1 MFQYSSAP
9 EDDNAQRFIG
19 TLDPAPVGLGNF
31 AQLGL
36 RAFMGFDTS
45 DSPDYVALNDFAMT
59 LVLKSTEMTTSAVGL
74 AIDEMADDSAELR
87 QVTAEAKDSLG
98 QLQDIRSVINLATA
112 VVGLATAIASK
123 NPGGAFN
130 AAKDLRDALQTA
142 NA

>member
-1 MFQYSSAP
+1 MALSSDDVGALADLFQGAAAAIRDYLR
-9 EDDNAQRFIG
+9 DN
-19 TLDPAPVGLGNF
+19 
-31 AQLGL
+31 
-36 RAFMGFDTS
+36 FDTS

-59 LVLKSTEMTTSAVGL
+59 LVLKSSEMTTTAVGL
-74 AIDEMADDSAELR
+74 AIDDMADDSAELR

-98 QLQDIRSVINLATA
+98 QLQDIRTAINLAAA

-130 AAKDLRDALQTA
+130 AAKDLRNTLQAA

>member
-1 MFQYSSAP
+1 MALSSDDVGALADLFQDAAAAIRDYLR
-9 EDDNAQRFIG
+9 DN
-19 TLDPAPVGLGNF
+19 
-31 AQLGL
+31 
-36 RAFMGFDTS
+36 FDTS

-59 LVLKSTEMTTSAVGL
+59 LVLKSSEMTTSAVGL

-87 QVTAEAKDSLG
+87 QITAEAKDSLG
-98 QLQDIRSVINLATA
+98 QLQDIRSFINLSAA

-130 AAKDLRDALQTA
+130 AAKDLRDVLQAA

>member
-1 MFQYSSAP
+1 MALSSDDAGAPADLFQGAAAAIRDYLR
-9 EDDNAQRFIG
+9 DN
-19 TLDPAPVGLGNF
+19 
-31 AQLGL
+31 
-36 RAFMGFDTS
+36 FDTS

-59 LVLKSTEMTTSAVGL
+59 LVLKSSEMTTSAVGL

-87 QVTAEAKDSLG
+87 QITAEAKDSLG
-98 QLQDIRSVINLATA
+98 QLQDIRSFIDLSAA

-130 AAKDLRDALQTA
+130 AAKDLRDVLQAA

>member
-1 MFQYSSAP
+1 MALSSDDVGALADLFQDAAAAIRDYLR
-9 EDDNAQRFIG
+9 DN
-19 TLDPAPVGLGNF
+19 
-31 AQLGL
+31 
-36 RAFMGFDTS
+36 FDTS

-59 LVLKSTEMTTSAVGL
+59 LVLKSSEMTTSAVGL

-98 QLQDIRSVINLATA
+98 QLQDIRSFINVAAA

-130 AAKDLRDALQTA
+130 AAKDLRDVLQAA

>member
-1 MFQYSSAP
+1 MALSSDDVGALADLFQDAAAAIRDYLR
-9 EDDNAQRFIG
+9 DN
-19 TLDPAPVGLGNF
+19 
-31 AQLGL
+31 
-36 RAFMGFDTS
+36 FDTS

-59 LVLKSTEMTTSAVGL
+59 LVLKSSEMTTSAVGL

-87 QVTAEAKDSLG
+87 QITAEAKDSLG
-98 QLQDIRSVINLATA
+98 QLQDIRSFINLAAA

-130 AAKDLRDALQTA
+130 AAKDLRNVLQAA

>member
-1 MFQYSSAP
+1 MALSSDDVGALADLFQDAAAAIRDYLR
-9 EDDNAQRFIG
+9 DN
-19 TLDPAPVGLGNF
+19 
-31 AQLGL
+31 
-36 RAFMGFDTS
+36 FDTS

-59 LVLKSTEMTTSAVGL
+59 LVLKSSEMTTSAVGL

-87 QVTAEAKDSLG
+87 QITAEAKDSLG
-98 QLQDIRSVINLATA
+98 QLQAIRSFIDLAAA

-130 AAKDLRDALQTA
+130 AAKDLRDVLQAA

>member
-1 MFQYSSAP
+1 MALSSDDVGALADLFQDAAAAIRDYLR
-9 EDDNAQRFIG
+9 DN
-19 TLDPAPVGLGNF
+19 
-31 AQLGL
+31 
-36 RAFMGFDTS
+36 FDTS

-59 LVLKSTEMTTSAVGL
+59 LVLKSSEMTTSAVGL

-87 QVTAEAKDSLG
+87 QITAEAKDSLG
-98 QLQDIRSVINLATA
+98 QLQDIRSFINLAAA

-130 AAKDLRDALQTA
+130 AAKDLRDVLQAA

>member
-1 MFQYSSAP
+1 MALSSDDVGALADLFQDAAAAIRDYLR
-9 EDDNAQRFIG
+9 DN
-19 TLDPAPVGLGNF
+19 
-31 AQLGL
+31 
-36 RAFMGFDTS
+36 FDTS

-98 QLQDIRSVINLATA
+98 QLQDIRSVINVAAA

>member
-1 MFQYSSAP
+1 MALSSDDVGALADVFQDAAAAIRDYLR
-9 EDDNAQRFIG
+9 DN
-19 TLDPAPVGLGNF
+19 
-31 AQLGL
+31 
-36 RAFMGFDTS
+36 FDTS

-59 LVLKSTEMTTSAVGL
+59 LVLKSSEMTTSAVGL

-87 QVTAEAKDSLG
+87 QITAEAKDSLG
-98 QLQDIRSVINLATA
+98 QLQDIRSFINLAAA

-130 AAKDLRDALQTA
+130 AAKDLRDVLQAA

>member
-1 MFQYSSAP
+1 MALSS
-9 EDDNAQRFIG
+9 DD
-19 TLDPAPVGLGNF
+19 VGAL
-31 AQLGL
+31 ADLLQDAAAAIRDYL
-36 RAFMGFDTS
+36 RDNFDTS

-59 LVLKSTEMTTSAVGL
+59 LVLKSSEMTTSAVGL

-87 QVTAEAKDSLG
+87 QITAEAKDSLV
-98 QLQDIRSVINLATA
+98 QLQAIRSFINVAAA

-130 AAKDLRDALQTA
+130 AAKDLQDALQAA

>member
-1 MFQYSSAP
+1 MALSS
-9 EDDNAQRFIG
+9 DD
-19 TLDPAPVGLGNF
+19 VGALADLF
-31 AQLGL
+31 RDAAAAIRDYL
-36 RAFMGFDTS
+36 RDNFDTS

-59 LVLKSTEMTTSAVGL
+59 LVLKSSEMTTSAVGL

-98 QLQDIRSVINLATA
+98 QLQDIRSFINLAAA

-130 AAKDLRDALQTA
+130 AAKDLRDVLQAA

>member
-1 MFQYSSAP
+1 MALSSDDVGALADLFQDAAAAIRDYLR
-9 EDDNAQRFIG
+9 DN
-19 TLDPAPVGLGNF
+19 
-31 AQLGL
+31 
-36 RAFMGFDTS
+36 FDTS

-59 LVLKSTEMTTSAVGL
+59 LVLKSSEMTTSAIGL

-87 QVTAEAKDSLG
+87 QITAEAKDSLG
-98 QLQDIRSVINLATA
+98 QLQDIRSFINLAAA

-130 AAKDLRDALQTA
+130 AAKDLRDVLQAA